1 MKGQAGE
8 TVYAKRRFYR
18 DCMRTAKVL
27 VRLCMWTT
35 KVLARLSM
43 QNEGCS
49 ETVYASKTVYANNEG
64 SSETVY
70 VKRSF

>member
-1 MKGQAGE
+1 
-8 TVYAKRRFYR
+8 
-18 DCMRTAKVL
+18 
-27 VRLCMWTT
+27 
-35 KVLARLSM
+35 M